1 MCRKLICL
9 TSFVLV
15 LALAG
20 SVQAELLVNGD
31 FEAGIEPWSS
41 WGSGSG
47 SGSGGYL
54 WTGDYHVTILEDG
67 TAHGG
72 SKYVEV
78 GMHIPPENTEWWG
91 WGYAIIWQNLPV
103 SAGNTYHAS
112 AWVRD
117 GNADGVS
124 SLIEGGTQIV
134 FEWFADADTRLDVN
148 GDGETNNDD
157 KNFYTFDLTEE
168 WTQISA
174 TEVVPPGATMSRVLF
189 GTGQMRVNVDVDDT
203 SVTEAGEPAPPSNYV
218 TSTDQDGLI
227 PIINRDFSEP
237 NDGKHTAFDIETS
250 RKQDEPFFGFMTT
263 DVPGWTT
270 DVSAKDSG
278 IEIGGDPNYGYSA
291 FLMGGYSEWDDDPNW
306 VEPSIWQILPYKI
319 QEGDQ
324 FRLAV
329 DARHIWT
336 VAGVQV
342 ELKMT
347 LFYVDINGARQEL
360 ASQIVDLTEAWEW
373 GTYVL
378 DVSELNEMAVGK
390 LLGIELQN
398 ITIRSS
404 WIHVDNVSL
413 IGE

>member
-1 MCRKLICL
+1 MCKKFIYL

-20 SVQAELLVNGD
+20 FAQAELLVNPG
-31 FEAGIEPWSS
+31 FEAGLGS
-41 WGSGSG
+41 WKTWGGGSGSG
-47 SGSGGYL
+47 AGGWFYNYD
-54 WTGDYHVTILEDG
+54 THATVMEDG

-72 SKYVEV
+72 DKYVEV
-78 GMHIPPENTEWWG
+78 GIADLADSWWAVSLVFQEHPVTE
-91 WGYAIIWQNLPV
+91 
-103 SAGNTYHAS
+103 GNTYQIS
-112 AWVRD
+112 GWFRD
-117 GNADGVS
+117 GDADGAP
-124 SLIEGGTQIV
+124 SLIANGGMLQW
-134 FEWFADADTRLDVN
+134 EWRATAPI
-148 GDGETNNDD
+148 GDPNTDERGELVERVTHN
-157 KNFYTFDLTEE
+157 FDLTEE
-168 WTQISA
+168 WTYVIA
-174 TEVVPPGATMSRVLF
+174 TEVAPPGAQGATVIF
-189 GTGQMRVNVDVDDT
+189 GTTWGGINLDVDDA
-203 SVTEAGEPAPPSNYV
+203 SYIEVEAPAPPSNYV
-218 TSTDQDGLI
+218 TSTDQGGLV

-270 DVSAKDSG
+270 DVSVKDSG
-278 IEIGGDPNYGYSA
+278 IEVGGDPNYGYSA

-306 VEPSIWQILPYKI
+306 VEPSVWQILPYKI

-336 VAGVQV
+336 VEGVPV
-342 ELKMT
+342 ELKMR
-347 LFYVDINGARQEL
+347 LFYVDINGSRQEL

-378 DVSELNEMAVGK
+378 DVTELPEIAVGK
-390 LLGIELQN
+390 ILGIELQN
-398 ITIRSS
+398 IAERSS

>member
-1 MCRKLICL
+1 MCKKFIYL

-20 SVQAELLVNGD
+20 FAQAELLVNSD
-31 FEAGIEPWSS
+31 FEAGLGS
-41 WGSGSG
+41 WKTWGGGSGSG
-47 SGSGGYL
+47 AGGWFYNYD
-54 WTGDYHVTILEDG
+54 THAAVMEDG
-67 TAHGG
+67 TAHSGD
-72 SKYVEV
+72 KYVEV
-78 GMHIPPENTEWWG
+78 SIADLEGSWWAVMLVFQEHPVTEG
-91 WGYAIIWQNLPV
+91 Q
-103 SAGNTYHAS
+103 TYQIS
-112 AWVRD
+112 AWFRD
-117 GNADGVS
+117 GDADGAPSLVEGGGMLQWEWRDAAPVGDPNTS
-124 SLIEGGTQIV
+124 ERGNLIEGGRVTHS
-134 FEWFADADTRLDVN
+134 
-148 GDGETNNDD
+148 
-157 KNFYTFDLTEE
+157 FDLTEE
-168 WTQISA
+168 WTYVSA
-174 TEVVPPGATMSRVLF
+174 TEVAPPGAKGATIIF
-189 GTGQMRVNVDVDDT
+189 GTTWGGITLDVDDT
-203 SVTEAGEPAPPSNYV
+203 SYIEVTPSNYV
-218 TSTDQDGLI
+218 TSIDQGGLI

-237 NDGKHTAFDIETS
+237 NDGKHTAFDIEAS

-278 IEIGGDPNYGYSA
+278 IEIGDDPNYGYSA
-291 FLMGGYSEWDDDPNW
+291 FLMGGYSEWDDDPSW